1 MLKIIILTAASSCFA
16 QAPSTATAVAVST
29 PPATVEGLYR
39 PINAKD
45 PMIPSTF
52 FGDHKP
58 MLGGADSAVE
68 VPLSSSTIGGLS
80 LTGVMEDSSGKQA
93 MLTDKATGAVYILKG
108 GKLLG
113 AKRKAV
119 PGARGVIRGK
129 QVELTMGGASVT
141 LNLHGK

>member
-1 MLKIIILTAASSCFA
+1 
-16 QAPSTATAVAVST
+16 VEVST
-29 PPATVEGLYR
+29 PAATVEGLYR
-39 PINAKD
+39 PINARD

-58 MLGGADSAVE
+58 KLGGGTAAAAE
-68 VPLSSSTIGGLS
+68 TALSSSTIGGLS

-93 MLTDKATGAVYILKG
+93 MLTDKASGAVYILKG
-108 GKLLG
+108 GNLLDS
-113 AKRKAV
+113 KRKVV
-119 PGARGVIRGK
+119 PGARGAIRGK

>member
-1 MLKIIILTAASSCFA
+1 MLKIIILAAVSPCFA
-16 QAPSTATAVAVST
+16 QQPSTSTAVAVST

-39 PINAKD
+39 PMNARD

-58 MLGGADSAVE
+58 KLGGPAASAE
-68 VPLSSSTIGGLS
+68 VPLSSSTIAGLS
-80 LTGVMEDSSGKQA
+80 LTGVMEDAAGKQA
-93 MLTDKATGAVYILKG
+93 MLTDKASGAVYILKG
-108 GKLLG
+108 GNLLD
-113 AKRKAV
+113 AKRKTV
-119 PGARGVIRGK
+119 PGAKGAIRGK